1 MKKTCAFRPDSIDSL
16 ESRLVLSPTGL
27 AGSAQVSVFSNTV
40 PPSRPEPTPAAARFE
55 IRWMRE
61 MIDHH
66 GMAIRMAR
74 LALQNSEDPG
84 VRDLARGII
93 RAQTREIG
101 QMQTWLSAGY
111 GLRGVRPRMTADDM
125 QMLHELGSLWGA
137 SFDRAF
143 LGAMIG
149 HHQQAIADAED
160 LLAHGFH
167 TGLRRLGTNIITT
180 QSAEI
185 GRMQAMLGQTVGM
198 MVNGS
203 A

>member
-1 MKKTCAFRPDSIDSL
+1 MEKTCTFRPDSIDSL
-16 ESRLVLSPTGL
+16 ESRLVLSPAGL
-27 AGSAQVSVFSNTV
+27 AGPAQVSVVSGTD
-40 PPSRPEPTPAAARFE
+40 PPSRPKLTPETARFE

-61 MIDHH
+61 MINHH

-101 QMQTWLSAGY
+101 RMQTWLSAGY
-111 GLRGVRPRMTADDM
+111 GLRGVQPRMTADDM
-125 QMLHELGSLWGA
+125 QMLHELGSLRGA

-167 TGLRRLGTNIITT
+167 AGLRRLGNNIITT

-185 GRMQAMLGQTVGM
+185 GRMQAMLGQAVGM

>member
-16 ESRLVLSPTGL
+16 ESRLVLSRAGL
-27 AGSAQVSVFSNTV
+27 AGPAQVSVLSSTV
-40 PPSRPEPTPAAARFE
+40 PPSHPKPTPEAARFE

-61 MIDHH
+61 MVNHH

-93 RAQTREIG
+93 RAQIREIG

-125 QMLHELGSLWGA
+125 QMLDELGSLRGA

-143 LGAMIG
+143 LGEMIG
-149 HHQQAIADAED
+149 HHQQAIEDAED
-160 LLAHGFH
+160 LLANGFH
-167 TGLRRLGTNIITT
+167 AGLRRLGNNIITT